1 MLTSILSD
9 MTMVRIPEEDTSKF
23 FQKAC
28 NAFKEV
34 IKLCG
39 NDFMNTKDLHLMS
52 FYEFVDDNKT
62 VRTISSPERFELF
75 YIKRHSDVELYK
87 IAIVRSKEGIVFDV
101 SSNASIEKDDIAF
114 SMFKNVASC
123 FVDIKA

>member
-1 MLTSILSD
+1 
-9 MTMVRIPEEDTSKF
+9 MVRIPEKDTSKF

-39 NDFMNTKDLHLMS
+39 NDFINTKDLHMMS
-52 FYEFVDDNKT
+52 FYEFKDDDKT

-75 YIKRHSDVELYK
+75 YIKRHSDAELYK
-87 IAIVRSKEGIVFDV
+87 IAIVRGKEGIIFDV
-101 SSNASIEKDDIAF
+101 SSRASIEKDEHAF

-123 FVDIKA
+123 FVDIEA